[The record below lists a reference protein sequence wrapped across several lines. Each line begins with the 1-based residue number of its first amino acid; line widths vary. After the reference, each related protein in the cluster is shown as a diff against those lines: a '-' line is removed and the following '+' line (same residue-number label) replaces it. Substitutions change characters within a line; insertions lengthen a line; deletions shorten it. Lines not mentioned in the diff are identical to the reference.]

1 MIMLS
6 YCTRNKDQIAL
17 FKVRHDFFKNFRFP
31 YTLIEWN
38 SLDPTNINYEK
49 YNAFKIMIL

>member
-1 MIMLS
+1 MLS

-31 YTLIEWN
+31 STLIEWN

>member
-1 MIMLS
+1 MLS

-17 FKVRHDFFKNFRFP
+17 KVRHDSSKTFVFH
-31 YTLIEWN
+31 LHIEWN
-38 SLDPTNINYEK
+38 SLDPININYEK